1 MVYMWRSIPLERA
14 RRDLEVAEAIAT
26 IVEYVDDADQIKEV
40 LRGICNQMAKE
51 VKKQEKLTG
60 EEYPKPEEAKE

>member
-40 LRGICNQMAKE
+40 LRGICNQFAKE

-60 EEYPKPEEAKE
+60 EEYPKSEEATE